1 MCSEGCTAGHCSG
14 APFLCLE
21 CWPSPLT
28 CLSISAEGRKPLG
41 EGMSHW
47 NQFVPGLKQ
56 FDGSY
61 IAACSVMDD
70 FFANLEKRVA
80 HSSSCRQLI
89 CSGILPTH
97 STHTPC
103 YRRLLNKAAGLRAA
117 GKTCSQLQHDSARWT
132 CSYSSQSRSRQ
143 TQAEASDSAFASV
156 LNGSVTDEVGDEIRD
171 EVAKDQLKNVQLTC
185 AVVAF
190 HSF

>member
-80 HSSSCRQLI
+80 PFELVPPADLQWHTSDPQHSYPLLPPPTQQGCR
-89 CSGILPTH
+89 P
-97 STHTPC
+97 P
-103 YRRLLNKAAGLRAA
+103 
-117 GKTCSQLQHDSARWT
+117 
-132 CSYSSQSRSRQ
+132 RSRQ
-143 TQAEASDSAFASV
+143 DVLAASARFSTMDM
-156 LNGSVTDEVGDEIRD
+156 
-171 EVAKDQLKNVQLTC
+171 QLQFSIAQQTNPSRSL
-185 AVVAF
+185 
-190 HSF
+190 

>member
-1 MCSEGCTAGHCSG
+1 MPMSLTQPMCSEGCTAGHCSG

-80 HSSSCRQLI
+80 PFELVPPADLQWHTSDPQHSYPL
-89 CSGILPTH
+89 LPPPTY
-97 STHTPC
+97 STRLQASAQQA
-103 YRRLLNKAAGLRAA
+103 RRARSFSTIQHDGHAATALNRAA
-117 GKTCSQLQHDSARWT
+117 DKPKPKPLT
-132 CSYSSQSRSRQ
+132 
-143 TQAEASDSAFASV
+143 V
-156 LNGSVTDEVGDEIRD
+156 L
-171 EVAKDQLKNVQLTC
+171 LLP
-185 AVVAF
+185 F
-190 HSF
+190 